1 MAKLHSLIR
10 FKRHELDEKRQILA
24 KLNDA
29 LEGLRGRKQKL
40 LDDLARE
47 KNLAAV
53 DVEIARSFGPFL
65 NRTLDACAA
74 LDDAIHQKL
83 REIQAATHVVQD
95 AYLEVKK
102 LEITQEKR
110 DQEEENR
117 LQRIETNTLDDI
129 GLESFRRNQ
138 AEQVGK

>member
-29 LEGLRGRKQKL
+29 LEDLRARKQKL

-53 DVEIARSFGPFL
+53 DVEIARSFGPYL
-65 NRTLDACAA
+65 NRTLEQCAA
-74 LDDAIHQKL
+74 LDDDIHQKL

-110 DQEEENR
+110 DQEEDDR
-117 LQRIETNTLDDI
+117 LKRIETNTLDDI
-129 GLESFRRNQ
+129 GIEGFRRNQ
-138 AEQVGK
+138 NQTEQV

>member
-10 FKRHELDEKRQILA
+10 FKRHELDDKRQILA

-29 LEGLRGRKQKL
+29 LEELKRRKQKL

-53 DVEIARSFGPFL
+53 DIEIARSFGPFL
-65 NRTLDACAA
+65 NKTLDQCAA
-74 LDDAIHQKL
+74 LDDQIYHKL
-83 REIQAATHVVQD
+83 QEIQAATHVVQD
-95 AYLEVKK
+95 AYLELKK

-110 DQEEENR
+110 DQEEDDR
-117 LQRIETNTLDDI
+117 IARIETNTLDDI
-129 GLESFRRNQ
+129 GIQTFNRNQ
-138 AEQVGK
+138 SERV